1 MDILQM
7 MPSLMIAGYEDV
19 ITNYNLR
26 IDNCAINVDTR
37 LVISQMKAKDIAKI
51 QVCDNTGVAKGTIG
65 MNKVLDIYLKMPD
78 AWQGF
83 VEGQGAAGRNLKVL
97 PPPIRYTAVS
107 TLTSLPIYPIVTS
120 GCERGVSVTSHDEP
134 V

>member
-65 MNKVLDIYLKMPD
+65 MNKVLDIYLKMRC
-78 AWQGF
+78 
-83 VEGQGAAGRNLKVL
+83 VAGL
-97 PPPIRYTAVS
+97 
-107 TLTSLPIYPIVTS
+107 
-120 GCERGVSVTSHDEP
+120 RGRTRSRGEEI
-134 V
+134 